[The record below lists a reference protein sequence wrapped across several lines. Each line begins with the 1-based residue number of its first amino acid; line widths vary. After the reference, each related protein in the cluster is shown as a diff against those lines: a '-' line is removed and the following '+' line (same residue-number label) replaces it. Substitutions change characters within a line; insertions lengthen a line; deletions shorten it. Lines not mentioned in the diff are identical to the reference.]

1 MTTNTV
7 TNGTF
12 PDVRIKNGTF
22 KNGTLLVLNISPEL
36 EEDLVDYLL
45 GLEGVEG
52 FTSYQ
57 VYGHGEHGRLSLRE
71 QVTGRRRR
79 MQYEIMLPDEG
90 VAALLQGLA
99 QDVGTDVVY
108 WQHPLTNFGRLS

>member
-1 MTTNTV
+1 MTTNNV
-7 TNGTF
+7 TNGSF
-12 PDVRIKNGTF
+12 SDVTF
-22 KNGTLLVLNISPEL
+22 KNSTLLVLNISPEL

-57 VYGHGEHGRLSLRE
+57 VYGHGEHGKLSLRE

-79 MQYEIMLPDEG
+79 MQYEIMLPEDG
-90 VAALLQGLA
+90 VAGLLQGLA
-99 QDVGTDVVY
+99 EDVGTDVVF
-108 WQHPLTNFGRLS
+108 WQHPLTNFGRLN

>member
-7 TNGTF
+7 TNGSF
-12 PDVRIKNGTF
+12 PDVTF

-79 MQYEIMLPDEG
+79 MQYEIMLPEDG

-99 QDVGTDVVY
+99 QEVGTDVVY

>member
-7 TNGTF
+7 TNGSFSDATF
-12 PDVRIKNGTF
+12 KNGTF

-79 MQYEIMLPDEG
+79 MQYEIMLPEDG

-99 QDVGTDVVY
+99 EEVGTDVVY

>member
-1 MTTNTV
+1 MTTNTD
-7 TNGTF
+7 TNGSF
-12 PDVRIKNGTF
+12 PAVTF

-57 VYGHGEHGRLSLRE
+57 VFGHGEHGTLSLRE

-79 MQYEIMLPDEG
+79 MQYEIMLPEDG
-90 VAALLQGLA
+90 VAGLLKGLRE
-99 QDVGTDVVY
+99 DVGTDVVY